1 MKFLADE
8 SVEKRVV
15 ETLRKKGYDVYYIAD
30 EEYSLPD
37 EEILR
42 KSNVEER
49 ILITNDKNFGEL
61 VYLEKKISS
70 GILLLR
76 FSTEKSEVKA
86 KFVDTF
92 ISQFENKIPKNFVVL
107 SKKGIRVRKLK

>member
-8 SVEKRVV
+8 NVERKIV
-15 ETLRKKGYDVYYIAD
+15 EMLRKKGYDVRYTAD
-30 EEYSLPD
+30 EQRSSTD
-37 EEILR
+37 EEILN
-42 KSNVEER
+42 KSNKEER
-49 ILITNDKNFGEL
+49 VLITNDKDFGEL

-86 KFVDTF
+86 RFVDDF
-92 ISQFENKIPKNFVVL
+92 ISQYEDKVAKNFVVL
-107 SKKGIRVRKLK
+107 SEKGIRIRKLK